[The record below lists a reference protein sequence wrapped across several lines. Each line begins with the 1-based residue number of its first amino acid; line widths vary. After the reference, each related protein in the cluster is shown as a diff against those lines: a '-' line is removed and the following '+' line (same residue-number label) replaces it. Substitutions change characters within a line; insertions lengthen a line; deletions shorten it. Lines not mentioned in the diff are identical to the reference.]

1 MDLEARSYPQTRA
14 RAGPSSTFQRA
25 LGIRTLWLRSSVS
38 RRDGGDGGSPSVNP
52 GASATLE
59 SNIIFDKETC
69 RAEIPTR
76 PGKPM
81 VSLVS
86 D

>member
-38 RRDGGDGGSPSVNP
+38 RRDGGDGGSP